1 MQCIYTGLV
10 VFPTDTGQAT
20 VGLTPFR
27 HAIGVDPSS
36 KMIESARA
44 TIGAVNPKFR
54 FEESSAEDVH
64 ALEDGTADL
73 IIAGMPLVIR
83 R

>member
-1 MQCIYTGLV
+1 
-10 VFPTDTGQAT
+10 
-20 VGLTPFR
+20 
-27 HAIGVDPSS
+27 
-36 KMIESARA
+36 MIESARA